1 MCAALP
7 RSDYYGGSAT
17 SPSRQSTVDLPAAR
31 LAAGQGGRPE
41 DASHVPCVPVD
52 GGGIELYP
60 DSIAVH
66 TPQTFLTASRTAPIE
81 RRERAAVTE

>member
-7 RSDYYGGSAT
+7 RSDYYEGSAT
-17 SPSRQSTVDLPAAR
+17 SPGRQPTVDLPAAR
-31 LAAGQGGRPE
+31 LVAGQGGRPE
-41 DASHVPCVPVD
+41 DASHVHCVPVD

-60 DSIAVH
+60 DSIAVS
-66 TPQTFLTASRTAPIE
+66 TPQIFLTASRTAPIE